1 LVSIM
6 IDAPRL
12 KRGDK
17 SHRHMDL
24 RYTQREAT
32 PMDTQSMLKQM
43 CKSDITD
50 SDIKA
55 ICKSRGFSAKEAT
68 SRDVFENFFISTIGI
83 KEVLDSL
90 TYKEVVFLHLLN
102 KMKKEVGIEYFER
115 LYGCAES
122 TNGYHYMTFTKRYKE
137 TFKKVKSNLV
147 RKGVLIAIERETYG
161 KSAKME
167 RLQFS
172 FPPEFGSFLP
182 PLVKASKFKKTGKFK
197 REVLRD
203 KLLELAGGERKKPS
217 PLSNPDRRSFKLT
230 INEDNLSIGGKQ
242 FRAKYLLDWQKA
254 CMRAS
259 IKTDT
264 EDRVYPDYSRDDMAP
279 VDAALYAIAQLGD
292 HEWLPADGLE
302 VILKIFTGDDVNHP
316 CEQICEAGWEWGC
329 LVKVVV
335 DKTAY
340 YRLPDDPLDDAAAPT
355 PEQYLRIMPDGTVVL
370 NLVKIPY
377 AALEVL
383 ASIALL
389 DIHNANLRATA
400 NIIKIGDALATV
412 RKEGIF
418 EWLRENSSGFRTAIE
433 IAEKRWG
440 KQIIHEDLMVAQVKD
455 LSLKVQIEK
464 SCTGSQLVS
473 LPDDYIAFPCGV
485 LPAIQKIVSASG
497 HVVKK
502 ARNE

>member
-1 LVSIM
+1 
-6 IDAPRL
+6 
-12 KRGDK
+12 
-17 SHRHMDL
+17 
-24 RYTQREAT
+24 
-32 PMDTQSMLKQM
+32 MDTQSMLKQM

-90 TYKEVVFLHLLN
+90 TYKEVVFLHLLD
-102 KMKKEVGIEYFER
+102 KIKEEVGIEYFER

-122 TNGYHYMTFTKRYKE
+122 TKGYYYMTFTKRYKE

-161 KSAKME
+161 KSTKME
-167 RLQFS
+167 RLQFY

-203 KLLELAGGERKKPS
+203 KLLELAGGERKRPS
-217 PLSNPDRRSFKLT
+217 PLSKSDRRSFKLT
-230 INEDNLSIGGKQ
+230 INEGNLSIGREQ

-264 EDRVYPDYSRDDMAP
+264 EDRGYPGYPSDDMAP
-279 VDAALYAIAQLGD
+279 VDAALYAIAQLGE

-335 DKTAY
+335 DMTAY
-340 YRLPDDPLDDAAAPT
+340 YRLPDDSLDDAAAPT
-355 PEQYLRIMPDGTVVL
+355 PDQYLQIAPDGTVVL
-370 NLVKIPY
+370 DLVKIPY
-377 AALEVL
+377 TALEVI
-383 ASIALL
+383 ASIALM

-400 NIIKIGDALATV
+400 DIIKIGDALTTV

-418 EWLRENSSGFRTAIE
+418 EWLRENSSGFRSAIE

-464 SCTGSQLVS
+464 SCNGSQLVS